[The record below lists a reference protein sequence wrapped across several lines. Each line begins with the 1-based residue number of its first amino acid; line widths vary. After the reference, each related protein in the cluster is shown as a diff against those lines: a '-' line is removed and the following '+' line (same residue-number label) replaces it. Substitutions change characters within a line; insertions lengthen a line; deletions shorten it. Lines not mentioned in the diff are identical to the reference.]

1 MYFIE
6 RMEEEF
12 EKLNRQ
18 IDKLVIFL
26 DSDAFNKLDKV
37 NQQLL
42 MAQHESM
49 ETYSSILDARR
60 LLND

>member
-1 MYFIE
+1 MSY
-6 RMEEEF
+6 RDRLGEEF
-12 EKLNRQ
+12 RELNTK
-18 IDKLVIFL
+18 IDKLVAFL
-26 DSDAFNKLDKV
+26 DSDAFNRLDKV